1 MGDSPNLGRR
11 QMVEAAQ
18 HTITEEDLAGARVE
32 VRRGVRGLV
41 VALFGILLVTG
52 IGTGLVT
59 GAITGDAMVTT
70 VLIVG
75 GISVTIGF
83 PLVLALYELT
93 RKRGLDIA
101 LETVVQARLMEAE
114 ARRREFESR
123 LGRALEMAED
133 EIAAFDTIERAARI
147 AIPEASME
155 LLLADNSHAHL
166 ARVVRVKSD
175 EQSNPGCTVL
185 SPDQCV
191 AARRAQTLVFSD
203 SEALDACPLLRGRG
217 VDRFSA
223 VCVPVS
229 IMGRTVGVVHAT
241 GEVDH
246 PIDDEA
252 VQSLQ
257 VLANLSGNRLAM
269 LRIMAET
276 QLQAMT
282 DGLTGLMN
290 RRSFENRAR
299 ILNSNGIEYALVMA
313 DLDHFKG
320 LNDAHGHET
329 GDRALRVF
337 AETLRESVRTE
348 DLLCRYG
355 GEEFTVLLPGV
366 DLAEAVEVMER
377 VRVELARTTRRGD
390 VPSFTASY
398 GIAESTVAADFED
411 LLLRADRALFAAKD
425 AGRDCICIDGHS
437 IAVAP
442 NLTAIN

>member
-1 MGDSPNLGRR
+1 MTEL
-11 QMVEAAQ
+11 AQ
-18 HTITEEDLAGARVE
+18 QAVTEEDLAAARVA
-32 VRRGVRGLV
+32 VRRGIRGLLGALSALLVVSGVAAGAIAAAVVDTGSV
-41 VALFGILLVTG
+41 VAMALAVGVATI
-52 IGTGLVT
+52 
-59 GAITGDAMVTT
+59 A
-70 VLIVG
+70 VG
-75 GISVTIGF
+75 G
-83 PLVLALYELT
+83 PLLYALYVVT
-93 RKRGLDIA
+93 QRRGMGIA
-101 LETVVQARLMEAE
+101 LESAVQERVMETD
-114 ARRREFESR
+114 ARRREFEAR
-123 LGRALEMAED
+123 LARALEMSDD
-133 EIAAFDTIERAARI
+133 ETAAFDTIRRGLKLAA
-147 AIPEASME
+147 ADASVE

-166 ARVVRVKSD
+166 DRVVSVVP
-175 EQSNPGCTVL
+175 EQGSVVETPGCPVA

-191 AARRAQTLVFSD
+191 AARRAQTQIFPDSD
-203 SEALDACPLLRGRG
+203 ALDGCPLLRGRG
-217 VDRFSA
+217 GDDFSA

-241 GEVDH
+241 A
-246 PIDDEA
+246 PIDRPVGDA
-252 VQSLQ
+252 ATGALQ
-257 VLANLSGNRLAM
+257 VLANLSGNRLGM

-299 ILNSNGIEYALVMA
+299 ILRSNGEDYALVMA

-348 DLLCRYG
+348 DLVCRYG
-355 GEEFTVLLPGV
+355 GEEFAVLLPGV

-377 VRVELARTTRRGD
+377 VRVALARVTRRGD

-398 GIAESTVAADFED
+398 GVAESSVSADLDD
-411 LLLRADRALFAAKD
+411 LFLRADRALFAAKD

>member
-1 MGDSPNLGRR
+1 VGTSPNLGRT
-11 QMVEAAQ
+11 QMVEVAQ

-41 VALFGILLVTG
+41 VALFGTVLITG
-52 IGTGLVT
+52 IGTGVVT
-59 GAITGDAMVTT
+59 GAITDDPMMTT
-70 VLIVG
+70 VLVVG
-75 GISVTIGF
+75 GISVAIGF
-83 PLVLALYELT
+83 PLVLVLFALT

-101 LETVVQARLMEAE
+101 LETVVQARLMETE

-123 LGRALEMAED
+123 LGRALEMADD
-133 EIAAFDTIERAARI
+133 EVAAYDTIERAARI
-147 AIPEASME
+147 AIPGSPME

-166 ARVVRVKSD
+166 ARVVRVAGDKS
-175 EQSNPGCTVL
+175 SNPGCAVV

-191 AARRAQTLVFSD
+191 AARRAQTLVFAH
-203 SEALDACPLLRGRG
+203 SEALDACPMLRNRG
-217 VDRFSA
+217 CDQFSA

-252 VQSLQ
+252 AQSLQ

-299 ILNSNGIEYALVMA
+299 ILNSNGVDYAFVMA
-313 DLDHFKG
+313 DLFKG

-348 DLLCRYG
+348 DVVCRYG
-355 GEEFTVLLPGV
+355 GEEFTVLLPAA

-377 VRVELARTTRRGD
+377 VRVALARTTRRGD

-398 GIAESTVAADFED
+398 GVAESTVAADFED

>member
-1 MGDSPNLGRR
+1 
-11 QMVEAAQ
+11 MVEIAQ
-18 HTITEEDLAGARVE
+18 AVTEEDLAAARIS
-32 VRRGVRGLV
+32 VRRGVRGLLG
-41 VALFGILLVTG
+41 ALTALLVVSG
-52 IGTGLVT
+52 VAS
-59 GAITGDAMVTT
+59 GAIASA
-70 VLIVG
+70 IVG
-75 GISVTIGF
+75 EGDVATMAFAVGLATVAIGG
-83 PLVLALYELT
+83 PLLYGLYALMQ
-93 RKRGLDIA
+93 RRGFAIA
-101 LETVVQARLMEAE
+101 LEAAVQERMMATDAGRRDFEAKL
-114 ARRREFESR
+114 A
-123 LGRALEMAED
+123 RALEMADD
-133 EIAAFDTIERAARI
+133 EAGAFDTVRRALQLAVPDS
-147 AIPEASME
+147 AVE
-155 LLLADNSHAHL
+155 LLVADNSHAHL
-166 ARVVRVKSD
+166 DHVVTVSPAD
-175 EQSNPGCTVL
+175 GQAGACGCSVA

-191 AARRAQTLVFSD
+191 AARRAQTQVFPD
-203 SEALDACPLLRGRG
+203 SEALDGCPLLRDRRG
-217 VDRFSA
+217 DPFAA

-241 GEVDH
+241 NS
-246 PIDDEA
+246 IDAPLDDDQTGA
-252 VQSLQ
+252 LQ
-257 VLANLSGNRLAM
+257 VLANLAGNRLGM

-299 ILNSNGIEYALVMA
+299 TLRSNSVDFAFVMA

-320 LNDAHGHET
+320 LNDTHGHET

-348 DLLCRYG
+348 DIVCRYG

-366 DLAEAVEVMER
+366 DIAEAVEIMER
-377 VRVELARTTRRGD
+377 VRGALARTTRRGD

-398 GIAESTVAADFED
+398 GIAESPAAADFED

-442 NLTAIN
+442 NLTAIS

>member
-1 MGDSPNLGRR
+1 MAELAQRAVTEDD
-11 QMVEAAQ
+11 VAA
-18 HTITEEDLAGARVE
+18 ARVA
-32 VRRGVRGLV
+32 VRRGVRGLLGGLT
-41 VALFGILLVTG
+41 ALFVVSGFAAGAIAAAIVDDGGVIEMACAVGLATVAVGGPLLYALYLVTQ
-52 IGTGLVT
+52 
-59 GAITGDAMVTT
+59 
-70 VLIVG
+70 
-75 GISVTIGF
+75 
-83 PLVLALYELT
+83 
-93 RKRGLDIA
+93 RRGMGIA
-101 LETVVQARLMEAE
+101 LESAVQERLMESD
-114 ARRREFESR
+114 ARRRDFEAK
-123 LGRALEMAED
+123 LARALEMSDD
-133 EIAAFDTIERAARI
+133 ESAAFDTIRRGLQLAV
-147 AIPEASME
+147 PESSVE

-166 ARVVRVKSD
+166 DRVVSVVPD
-175 EQSNPGCTVL
+175 GGPVGAAHECPVA

-191 AARRAQTLVFSD
+191 AARRAQTQVFPDSD
-203 SEALDACPLLRGRG
+203 ALDGCPMLRGRG
-217 VDRFSA
+217 PDTFSA

-241 GEVDH
+241 G
-246 PIDDEA
+246 PIDEPLDDVA
-252 VQSLQ
+252 AGALQ
-257 VLANLSGNRLAM
+257 VLANLSGNRLGM

-299 ILNSNGIEYALVMA
+299 ILRSNGTDYAFVMA

-320 LNDAHGHET
+320 LNDTHGHET

-337 AETLRESVRTE
+337 AETLRESVRAE
-348 DLLCRYG
+348 DLVCRYG

-366 DLAEAVEVMER
+366 DLAEAVEIMDR
-377 VRVELARTTRRGD
+377 VRESLARTTRRGD

-398 GIAESTVAADFED
+398 GVAESTVASDFED